1 MAQVS
6 LPTLRRASA
15 SLFPFGGGRR
25 ERWDR
30 GVETERGE
38 CFLGVVSFAM
48 PGFVIAYKDMAVD
61 AEGAVC
67 TWYVGGTHG
76 PRRAGVPD
84 RADLRARA
92 SHDRRALTSTRRRL
106 NRRRCGGC
114 DLEIAD
120 PEIAGIS
127 EIQPHFLVQ
136 ICIEC
141 CRVNIAAD
149 SRYNLIENQVSN

>member
-1 MAQVS
+1 MDLEPGQPKSLTAASPPRGQDMSSALQAHVS
-6 LPTLRRASA
+6 ICEPL
-15 SLFPFGGGRR
+15 
-25 ERWDR
+25 
-30 GVETERGE
+30 
-38 CFLGVVSFAM
+38 
-48 PGFVIAYKDMAVD
+48 VD